1 MNRFESCRKI
11 TKLIYIRSLIIQKK
25 APNRTARGFSIGC
38 EVGSF
43 YGNRSISVK
52 IEWINFSANKQ
63 QNWDTSKLKVL
74 RGAFEDINRNR
85 GAKFAI

>member
-25 APNRTARGFSIGC
+25 APNRTVRGFSIGR
-38 EVGSF
+38 EVDPHQ
-43 YGNRSISVK
+43 GNSSISVK

-63 QNWDTSKLKVL
+63 QN
-74 RGAFEDINRNR
+74 
-85 GAKFAI
+85 